1 MLQLTDRYTAYTYG
15 VPDTVPAAYM
25 TDGETPLFALALAPR
40 FERAIP
46 FALAVAFAVA

>member
-25 TDGETPLFALALAPR
+25 TDDETPLFALAFAPP
-40 FERAIP
+40 FDCAIP
-46 FALAVAFAVA
+46 FALAVAFAMA